1 MITWKILDDYTTL
14 SRDAA
19 DQLLATIEN
28 EPQSVLLLPT
38 GTTPEGMYGEVVRQC
53 RARHFCFRD
62 VTTFNLDEYVG
73 LAPDHP
79 GSYFSYMQDRLFRHT
94 DLDPACRHIPDGT
107 AARVRRDRPEIAFEE
122 ALELECARYEEEIR
136 RAGGIDLAILGM
148 GRNGHIGFNEPGS
161 PFDSRTRVVELH
173 PSTREAN
180 APFFPDGD
188 VPSRAITAGIAT
200 ITSAARIILLASGA
214 SKADALRLLAS
225 TEPSP
230 ELPASALLKHPD
242 VLILADREAAAKIE
256 EQRGAENPT
265 KTQSQSS

>member
-1 MITWKILDDYTTL
+1 MITWRVLDDYPTL

-19 DQLLATIEN
+19 DRLLAAIESD
-28 EPQSVLLLPT
+28 PRAVLLLPT
-38 GTTPEGMYGEVVRQC
+38 GTTPEGMYAEVVRQC
-53 RARHFCFRD
+53 RGRYFCFRD

-73 LAPDHP
+73 LPADHS
-79 GSYFSYMQDRLFRHT
+79 GSYFSYMQERLFRHT
-94 DLDPACRHIPDGT
+94 DLDPARRHIPDGT
-107 AARVRRDRPEIAFEE
+107 AERIRRQRPELSLDE

-173 PSTREAN
+173 PSTRQAN

-200 ITSAARIILLASGA
+200 ILSAARIILLVSGA
-214 SKADALRLLAS
+214 SKADAVRRLAS

-230 ELPASALLKHPD
+230 DLPASALLNHSD
-242 VLILADREAAAKIE
+242 VLVLADREAAAKIE
-256 EQRGAENPT
+256 QPQGMERPAAEQPPY
-265 KTQSQSS
+265 